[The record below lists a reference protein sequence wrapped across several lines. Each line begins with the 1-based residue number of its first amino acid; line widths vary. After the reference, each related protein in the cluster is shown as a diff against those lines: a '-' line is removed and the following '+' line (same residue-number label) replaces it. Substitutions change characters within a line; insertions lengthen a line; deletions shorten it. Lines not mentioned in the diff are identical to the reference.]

1 MVDIHPIV
9 DEGLGNTAWLV
20 DLGDGR
26 AMVVDPSRDPT
37 PYMDLARRKRLRV
50 GFAVETHLHADF
62 VSGGRELAVRGASV
76 LAPRAARLEFAH
88 QGLDDGEELDLGGL
102 MLRGVA
108 TPGHA
113 PEHLAVL
120 LLDSSRPVAL
130 FSGGALL
137 VGSVARTDLVSP
149 EQTRPLARAAW
160 RSAQRLLELPD
171 DLAVYPTH
179 GAGSFCAA
187 AAGGQRTSTIGAE
200 RMGNPLLAATGEE
213 EFTDRLLGG
222 LGSYPPYFLRLREVN
237 RRGPRVL
244 DQRSQ
249 TLPRLGVE
257 QVRERLANG
266 GMLIDARAISA
277 FGAGY
282 PSGALSIALRPQFG
296 TWLGWLVPPDR
307 PLLFVLDDD
316 QDRRELVRQCRTIGY
331 EHLAGEL
338 DGGMASWRAAG
349 LPERRIDLVD
359 PDQLDQADGAV
370 LDVRQHAE
378 TAAGHLPGART
389 VELGSLAATAEHD
402 LPAGPVTVMCGHGER
417 AMTAASLL
425 ARSSHHDPD
434 LRVLLGGAEEW
445 HAVTGQPLARE

>member
-26 AMVVDPSRDPT
+26 AMVVDPSRDPA

-62 VSGGRELAVRGASV
+62 VSGSRELAARGASV
-76 LAPRAARLEFAH
+76 LAPRTAWLEFAH

-160 RSAQRLLELPD
+160 RSAQQLLELPD

-179 GAGSFCAA
+179 GAGSFCTA

-244 DQRSQ
+244 DQRSRA
-249 TLPRLGVE
+249 LPRLGVE

-338 DGGMASWRAAG
+338 DGGMAAWRAAG

-370 LDVRQHAE
+370 LDVRQQAE
-378 TAAGHLPGART
+378 TAAGHVPGARP
-389 VELGSLAATAEHD
+389 VELGSLPATAEHD
-402 LPAGPVTVMCGHGER
+402 LPAGPVTVMCRHGER

-425 ARSSHHDPD
+425 ARSGHHDPD

-445 HAVTGQPLARE
+445 HAVTGQPLASE